1 MLYSLLDIKKDKER
15 LCKEHRILILGAG
28 EAGKST
34 FIKQMKII
42 HAEGLGNNEEK
53 MQQKPLI
60 ASNIMSAI
68 NTLINQMSFEQEDKF
83 HDDTDLVNALSRHEL
98 L

>member
-1 MLYSLLDIKKDKER
+1 MR
-15 LCKEHRILILGAG
+15 NEHRILILGAG

-68 NTLINQMSFEQEDKF
+68 NTLINQMSFDQESKF
-83 HDDTDLVNALSRHEL
+83 YDDTNLVDALSRHGFL
-98 L
+98 LFPFDYDYLHKH